1 MADPFVV
8 VGSYSADPS
17 LSALDAVRFE
27 IGDTGPTFEF
37 GDAEITYALAQARG
51 GVLFAAAALAD
62 TLGVRFGQRAQTESV
77 GDVSVGWGDRATAM
91 MKLAD
96 RLRRRAEQSAG
107 AESGPVG
114 LGLADTTASGDPY
127 VWRGMHDHPGALGPD
142 VD

>member
-1 MADPFVV
+1 MADPFVI
-8 VGSYSADPS
+8 VGSYSGDPS
-17 LSALDAVRFE
+17 LSFRDAVRFE
-27 IGDTGPTFEF
+27 VGDTGSVFEL
-37 GDAEITYALAQARG
+37 GDAEVEYALTNSAG
-51 GVLFAAAALAD
+51 SVLFAAAALAD

-77 GDVSVGWGDRATAM
+77 GDVSVGWGDRAAAM

-114 LGLADTTASGDPY
+114 LGLADTAASGDPY